1 MKRYTVLVLPLI
13 LAAVGFVSAQ
23 ERFGESVQVTL
34 VEVPVTVAD
43 QAGKPVRGLTRE
55 NFTLLSDGRPVDIEY
70 FEVVDLKAVA
80 PGESRNL
87 PAAARRNFLLLF
99 DLANS
104 SPGTIRRAQEAAQA
118 FVTGR
123 QGSTD
128 LIAVAT
134 SSAER
139 GLALETNFTNDH
151 EFLLGTIATL
161 RHEAGF
167 KVADPLMLVALD
179 GAVPKAVQKSE
190 ILDEKA
196 EERQALNAATNQ
208 MRADEMR
215 NRVVNHVRN
224 LGSVA
229 RALDRLRG
237 QKQIIL
243 LSEGFDARLITG
255 RDELG
260 FQATQQENDAVL
272 SGEVWKVDSDQRF
285 GNSGGAT
292 VITEMAEIF
301 RRSDV
306 RLHALDIKG
315 IRTDVD
321 AREGWKKSSTEA
333 LSLLA
338 TPTGGTVFKNA
349 NDLGETFDRLL
360 ESQEVIYILAF
371 RGRPAGTAKFHT
383 LKVKL
388 VNARGEVAHRSG
400 YFDPSAT
407 THDLERVLTAGEIMM
422 NNIPVEDLKMSVLAM
437 PFVREDGRS
446 DVPVIVE
453 VDGKSLLR
461 QAQGNSLPL
470 EFFIYAF
477 DDLNLIRD
485 HVYERAILDVEK
497 LRDRLAGAGAKFYH
511 TLRLPP
517 GRYSLRVLVR
527 SGGTGN
533 GFRNT
538 DLEVP
543 AAGARYIAP
552 PLVFDH
558 DVSRW
563 VMIRGANRPGV
574 SSEYPFQ
581 IGENVFVPSARA
593 VFRPGIS
600 SEVAIFTFNARE
612 NVDASAH
619 LEGNGAVHD
628 VNSKLA
634 GRTGGANGAE
644 KLLLTVQVPSLPSGS
659 QTLVVTVR
667 GKSGLEAMQVS
678 LPVVVV
684 Q

>member
-1 MKRYTVLVLPLI
+1 MKRCALVVLCLI
-13 LAAVGFVSAQ
+13 LVASERTAAQ

-43 QAGKPVRGLTRE
+43 QEGKAVRGLTRE
-55 NFTLLSDGRPVDIEY
+55 NFTVLSDGKPVPIEY
-70 FEVVDLKAVA
+70 FEVVDLKAV
-80 PGESRNL
+80 PGGESRNL

-104 SPGTIRRAQEAAQA
+104 SPGTVRRAQEAAQA
-118 FVTGR
+118 FVTAR
-123 QGSTD
+123 QGSAD

-139 GLALETNFTNDH
+139 GLTLHTNFTNH
-151 EFLLGTIATL
+151 HQFLLGTIATL
-161 RHEAGF
+161 THEAGF

-179 GAVPKAVQKSE
+179 GAAPKAARKSE
-190 ILDEKA
+190 AL
-196 EERQALNAATNQ
+196 EERAEDLSALNAATNQ

-215 NRVVNHVRN
+215 NRVANQVRN

-292 VITEMAEIF
+292 IIAEMAELF

-321 AREGWKKSSTEA
+321 ASEGRKKSTSEA

-338 TPTGGTVFKNA
+338 APTGGSVFKNA

-360 ESQEVIYILAF
+360 GSQEVIYLLGF
-371 RGRPAGTAKFHT
+371 RTRAAGSGKFHP

-388 VNARGEVAHRSG
+388 VNARGEVTHRSG

-407 THDLERVLTAGEIMM
+407 PHDLERVLTAGEIMM
-422 NNIPVEDLKMSVLAM
+422 NNIPVNDLKMSVLAM
-437 PFVREDGRS
+437 PFVRDDGRA

-453 VDGKSLLR
+453 VDGKTLL
-461 QAQGNSLPL
+461 QHAPANAVPL

-477 DDLNLIRD
+477 DEQNLIRD
-485 HVYERAILDVEK
+485 NVYERATLDIEK
-497 LRDRLAGAGAKFYH
+497 LRDRLTGAGVKFYH

-527 SGGTGN
+527 SG
-533 GFRNT
+533 
-538 DLEVP
+538 
-543 AAGARYIAP
+543 AAGSGLRNAYLHVPQAGATFVAP

-563 VMIRGANRPGV
+563 VMVRGANRPGV

-581 IGENVFVPSARA
+581 IDEKVFVPAATA
-593 VFRPGIS
+593 VFRPGS
-600 SEVAIFTFNARE
+600 TSDVAVFTFNARE
-612 NVDASAH
+612 NVEASVRV
-619 LEGNGAVHD
+619 EQNGVVQEMD
-628 VNSKLA
+628 SKLA
-634 GRTGGANGAE
+634 GRTDGANGAE
-644 KLLLTVQVPSLPSGS
+644 KLLLSVQIPRLPSGS
-659 QTLVVTVR
+659 QTFVVTVR
-667 GKSGLEAMQVS
+667 GRSGTEPTEVS

-684 Q
+684 P